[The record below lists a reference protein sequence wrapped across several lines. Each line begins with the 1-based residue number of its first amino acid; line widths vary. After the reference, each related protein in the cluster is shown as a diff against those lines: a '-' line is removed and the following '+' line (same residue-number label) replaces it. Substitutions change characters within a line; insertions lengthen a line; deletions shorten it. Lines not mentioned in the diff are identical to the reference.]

1 MGKII
6 LFTFSYMRLSQFVH
20 TYAVISSLVLE
31 LLGADQA
38 DVKPVIRK
46 GRLNTLVRRECL
58 TPFALLDPPVSDFN
72 PGDEHGDYL
81 ATISSDADACMREL
95 FDQSGYGALR
105 TRIYDDDDVSFEKCR
120 SAYDG
125 GMRTVRKLVRDFEQ
139 DRDGVISLINQNNA
153 ATPENVCRYRDLQF
167 WLSLHTINFLKLDYT
182 FWVALD
188 LIAEVLEAES
198 PQNLD
203 TTIQLLITEIREYE
217 KVLVEQMSEA
227 QSMESVKNVIQPS
240 HII

>member
-1 MGKII
+1 
-6 LFTFSYMRLSQFVH
+6 MRLSQFVH
-20 TYAVISSLVLE
+20 TYVVISSLVLE

-38 DVKPVIRK
+38 DVKPVIWK

-105 TRIYDDDDVSFEKCR
+105 TKIDDNDVSFEKCR

-125 GMRTVRKLVRDFEQ
+125 GMRTIRKLVRDFEQ
-139 DRDGVISLINQNNA
+139 DRDGVISLIGQNNA
-153 ATPENVCRYRDLQF
+153 ATPEIVCRYRGFQF

-188 LIAEVLEAES
+188 LIAGVLEAES

-203 TTIQLLITEIREYE
+203 TTIQRLISEIREYE
-217 KVLVEQMSEA
+217 KVLVDQMSKA
-227 QSMESVKNVIQPS
+227 QSMESVKSVI
-240 HII
+240 